1 MDKSIF
7 NFAYFR
13 LDCSMDTDFLDSQRD
28 QERTEYTLREWLLH
42 QLVDINVIA
51 IIIIFTFVTA
61 MSKMNTQKLL
71 KEQSQ
76 EIYNQVEQ
84 IKAEIWRASGSNTQ

>member
-1 MDKSIF
+1 MKDWI
-7 NFAYFR
+7 
-13 LDCSMDTDFLDSQRD
+13 M
-28 QERTEYTLREWLLH
+28 H
-42 QLVDINVIA
+42 QIVDLNLIA

-84 IKAEIWRASGSNTQ
+84 IKAEIWRASGTERQ